1 MKKIWPLKYPKKLKL
16 QKIYSRSGIESRHSV
31 LKEFGKEDHPDNLL
45 FHPSNLYNPATVSQR
60 MNLFE
65 RFAADLCEE
74 AVLNCLKKLPS
85 LQKQQITHLIT
96 FSCTGMYAPGLDM
109 QLVEKLGLNRNVERT
124 CINDNLEPWAGYWRD
139 VKDELSKAGYEF
151 R

>member
-1 MKKIWPLKYPKKLKL
+1 MSKVAAIQSIGIAVPPFKISQKDYYSILENANGMNRAEKLKL

-31 LKEFGKEDHPDNLL
+31 LEEFGKEDHPDNLL

-85 LQKQQITHLIT
+85 LQKQQITALRSLPTMQHPK
-96 FSCTGMYAPGLDM
+96 FSPM
-109 QLVEKLGLNRNVERT
+109 QM
-124 CINDNLEPWAGYWRD
+124 
-139 VKDELSKAGYEF
+139 F
-151 R
+151 